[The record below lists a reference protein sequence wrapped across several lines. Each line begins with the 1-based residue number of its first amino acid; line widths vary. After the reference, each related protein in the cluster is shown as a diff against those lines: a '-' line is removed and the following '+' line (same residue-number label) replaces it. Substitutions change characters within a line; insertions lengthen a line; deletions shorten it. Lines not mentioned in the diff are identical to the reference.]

1 VSSLILQYGARHL
14 HPLLLIISILVL
26 YRGHN
31 APGGGFI
38 GGLIAASAYVLYGVA
53 FNLQQARAKLG
64 IEPVWLVAT
73 GLVLALISGILAM
86 LNKMAFL
93 TGLWIKI
100 FGVKLGTPLLFDF
113 GVYLVVVGI
122 LLTILFTLM
131 EE

>member
-1 VSSLILQYGARHL
+1 MSSLILQYGARHL

-38 GGLIAASAYVLYGVA
+38 GGLLAASAYVLYGMA

>member
-1 VSSLILQYGARHL
+1 MSSLILQYGARHL
-14 HPLLLIISILVL
+14 HPILLIISILVL

-38 GGLIAASAYVLYGVA
+38 GGLLAASAYVLYGLA

-64 IEPVWLVAT
+64 VEPVWLVAT